1 MSQRVTNGA
10 MPEGR
15 SSATGGAG
23 KLRPDG
29 GLLARIALSAALVGA
44 GLAIVFA
51 VLFLAVVSLRHRSVE
66 ARNSQEVIATA
77 NRVQTLVIDL
87 ETGVRGFV
95 ITHDERYLAPW
106 REAQKQYPPT
116 IATLLRLTTDNTL
129 QHERAV
135 SIRDAVD
142 TYLKTFSRPVVG
154 FMQRNPSTAPTIVTS
169 RQGRQQVETIR
180 RGFEQFLNTE
190 RLLSEA
196 NQSAAQR

>member
-1 MSQRVTNGA
+1 MSQRVANGA
-10 MPEGR
+10 MPDGR

-29 GLLARIALSAALVGA
+29 GLLARIALSAIVVGA

-66 ARNSQEVIATA
+66 ARNSQQVIATA

-95 ITHDERYLAPW
+95 ITHDERYLNPW
-106 REAQKQYPPT
+106 RAAQKQYPAT
-116 IATLLRLTTDNTL
+116 IATLLRLTTDNAL
-129 QHERAV
+129 QHQRAV

-142 TYLKTFSRPVVG
+142 TYLTTYSRPSG
-154 FMQRNPSTAPTIVTS
+154 EFPSAES
-169 RQGRQQVETIR
+169 EHGAHGRQVGAGPAGGR
-180 RGFEQFLNTE
+180 DV
-190 RLLSEA
+190 
-196 NQSAAQR
+196 SARASTNF

>member
-1 MSQRVTNGA
+1 MSQRVANGA
-10 MPEGR
+10 MPDGR

-29 GLLARIALSAALVGA
+29 GLLARIALSAIVVGA

-66 ARNSQEVIATA
+66 ARNSQQVIATA

-116 IATLLRLTTDNTL
+116 IATLLRLTTDNAL
-129 QHERAV
+129 QHQRAV
-135 SIRDAVD
+135 SIRDAVN
-142 TYLKTFSRPVVG
+142 TYLTTYSRPSG
-154 FMQRNPSTAPTIVTS
+154 EFPSDGIRARRPRSSS
-169 RQGRQQVETIR
+169 RSRAGRRSRV
-180 RGFEQFLNTE
+180 
-190 RLLSEA
+190 
-196 NQSAAQR
+196 SARASTNF